1 MEISSHPSVDE
12 LRAAVHA
19 RGAMLAC
26 TVCRHEEF
34 SIEEAEIRG
43 IGGGQYLGN
52 HRLPRAQIVCENC
65 GHVMSFEVRKLQ

>member
-1 MEISSHPSVDE
+1 
-12 LRAAVHA
+12 
-19 RGAMLAC
+19 MLAC